1 MLTSITY
8 KDTGSQA
15 TSENEL
21 KQQHKEFSFLLL
33 VYMHNLTQKEEL
45 LYSMRYNQ
53 DKWQNSCTLL
63 MSTMTLEKLF
73 KIKEML
79 HKDLRHLTHFIR
91 ITRNF
96 KIKVTDT
103 VLLQRI
109 TGTRYFIKKI
119 KELFQSR
126 DKAQIQQESC

>member
-33 VYMHNLTQKEEL
+33 VYVHNLTQKEEL

-53 DKWQNSCTLL
+53 DKWQYSCTLL
-63 MSTMTLEKLF
+63 MPTMTPEKLF
-73 KIKEML
+73 KIKEMA
-79 HKDLRHLTHFIR
+79 HKNLRHLTHFIR
-91 ITRNF
+91 ITR
-96 KIKVTDT
+96 I
-103 VLLQRI
+103 LR
-109 TGTRYFIKKI
+109 
-119 KELFQSR
+119 
-126 DKAQIQQESC
+126 